1 MALIFPVMNSI
12 KKTEQLYIDI
22 SIIVELYS
30 GLQGWNYIKARYIKM
45 PFDQHKLKLEIIV
58 L

>member
-12 KKTEQLYIDI
+12 KNTEQLYIDI
-22 SIIVELYS
+22 SIIVALYS
-30 GLQGWNYIKARYIKM
+30 GLQGWNYIKARYNKM
-45 PFDQHKLKLEIIV
+45 PLDQRKLKLEIIV

>member
-1 MALIFPVMNSI
+1 MNSI
-12 KKTEQLYIDI
+12 KNTEQLYIDI

-45 PFDQHKLKLEIIV
+45 PLDQHKLKLEIIV

>member
-1 MALIFPVMNSI
+1 MNSI

-30 GLQGWNYIKARYIKM
+30 GLQGWNYIKARYNKM
-45 PFDQHKLKLEIIV
+45 PLDQRKLKLEIIV

>member
-12 KKTEQLYIDI
+12 KNTEQLYIDI
-22 SIIVELYS
+22 SIIVELQS
-30 GLQGWNYIKARYIKM
+30 GFQGWNYIKARYIKM
-45 PFDQHKLKLEIIV
+45 PLDQRKLKLEIIV

>member
-30 GLQGWNYIKARYIKM
+30 GLQGWNYIKARCNKM
-45 PFDQHKLKLEIIV
+45 PLDQRKLKLEIIV

>member
-1 MALIFPVMNSI
+1 MALIFPVMNLI
-12 KKTEQLYIDI
+12 KNTEQLYIDI
-22 SIIVELYS
+22 SIIVELQS

-45 PFDQHKLKLEIIV
+45 PLDRPKLKLEIIV